1 MTRNPFKLEDHYDES
16 FALEDDEEEEEEEE
30 EEKEEESLADDHPT
44 PTAPSQRPA
53 SARHGGRGRPVS
65 GRFRPAQPQK
75 PTNAYDDSENE
86 SSELESTDDE
96 FNVRKYKSDRPA
108 GPEPSRSN
116 PSKPSNTQ
124 SQQNMQDQQNASQN
138 NYQNNSP
145 FASDEESETN
155 FNTNQRNQHSNQ
167 NLNPSSDET
176 DDDDSGTNNSDESDG
191 SENIYNP
198 DVFKNLAVSKEIK
211 DLFTYINKYKPKKT
225 PLLQKLRPFIPEY
238 VPAVGDIDA
247 FLKIPRP
254 NGKDEQFGLGW
265 QVLDEPSLK
274 QTDPAILDQT
284 LKSLGNQENSNQMN
298 FVHSVENAE
307 KNSKRVE
314 SWIDEITELNRSKP
328 AQTVTFSKPMPDV
341 ESIMTA
347 WPEKTERVLRTSQIM
362 PSAEELDCSLEQYAK
377 MVCTMFDVPVYEG
390 NQSDSRK
397 PDNQLIQSLHVL
409 FSTYSQF
416 KQLEIFNKDDGG
428 NDSLINSNLLTSTSN
443 LGSTSN
449 SQRNTNNRNVPK
461 SSDVMTFN

>member
-16 FALEDDEEEEEEEE
+16 FALEDDEEEEEEER
-30 EEKEEESLADDHPT
+30 EESLADDQPT

-75 PTNAYDDSENE
+75 PANAYEDSENE

-96 FNVRKYKSDRPA
+96 FNVRNHRSDRPA
-108 GPEPSRSN
+108 GPEPSRS
-116 PSKPSNTQ
+116 KTNTQ
-124 SQQNMQDQQNASQN
+124 NKQNMQDLQTNQN

-145 FASDEESETN
+145 FASDEESEPN
-155 FNTNQRNQHSNQ
+155 FNTNQRNPVPNQHSNQ

-176 DDDDSGTNNSDESDG
+176 ESDNDSGTNNSDESDG
-191 SENIYNP
+191 SENLYNP
-198 DVFKNLAVSKEIK
+198 DVFKNLQVSKEIK
-211 DLFTYINKYKPKKT
+211 DLFTHIGKYKPKKT

-254 NGKDEQFGLGW
+254 DGKDEQFGLGW

-347 WPEKTERVLRTSQIM
+347 WPEKTERVLRQSQIM

-390 NQSDSRK
+390 NPSDSRK

-416 KQLEIFNKDDGG
+416 KQLEIFNKDDGMT
-428 NDSLINSNLLTSTSN
+428 DSQINSNLLTSTSN
-443 LGSTSN
+443 LDPTSN